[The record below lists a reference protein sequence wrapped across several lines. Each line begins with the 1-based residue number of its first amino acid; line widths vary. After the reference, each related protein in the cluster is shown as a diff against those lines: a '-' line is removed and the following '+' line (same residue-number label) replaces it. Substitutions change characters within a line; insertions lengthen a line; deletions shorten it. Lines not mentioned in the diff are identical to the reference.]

1 MWPQVAVVL
10 DAPFFMLSHVPRNV
24 AVPVMT
30 NLLFAPS
37 LRALAD
43 EALRAVKDK
52 TGSES
57 FNGLHLRVEDDAA
70 AYVDKVCVCV
80 RWRSQTILL
89 HCRYCHK
96 TLLLTERVKI
106 QATPVYT
113 YMCM

>member
-10 DAPFFMLSHVPRNV
+10 DAPFFMLSHVPRDV

-43 EALRAVKDK
+43 EAVRAVKDK

-70 AYVDKVCVCV
+70 AYVDKVCV
-80 RWRSQTILL
+80 RWRSRTIRF
-89 HCRYCHK
+89 HYRYCHK
-96 TLLLTERVKI
+96 NLLMTKWMKT
-106 QATPVYT
+106 QAAAVHK
-113 YMCM
+113 YMCV